1 MQKKVFQARYG
12 SMYKESGRFIDNI
25 AFIFSKDTGVCKWG
39 EPDSIKEQYKTMKDN
54 YNKARLFD
62 MADNLVYIE
71 FDKYKSILSLEDICT
86 LSNYIIYAS
95 AKLDL
100 ILKLLSQ
107 DTELIRSEIRK
118 LRDMGF

>member
-1 MQKKVFQARYG
+1 MKKVFQARYG
-12 SMYKESGRFIDNI
+12 SMYRENGSFIDNI
-25 AFIFSKDTGVCKWG
+25 AFIFNKDTGLCKWG
-39 EPDSIKEQYKTMKDN
+39 EPESIKNHYETMKNN
-54 YNKARLFD
+54 YNKAGLFD
-62 MADNLVYIE
+62 MTDDLVYIE
-71 FDKYKSILSLEDICT
+71 FDKYEGILSLEDICT

-107 DTELIRSEIRK
+107 DIEVIKNEIRI